1 MIDKPMAHAFP
12 ALREVATAAP
22 ASQLSFGGATTEA
35 LRHTT
40 PNRDRGHRRL
50 RLKTSMGIDLAVIG
64 AVTILALLIS
74 IRSNVGLL
82 TDARLYAPVALT
94 VMPLWAAM
102 IWLAGG
108 YRRTQLTTEV
118 AEYRSVFNGSLLT
131 AGLLGVSAYLLEY
144 PLSRT
149 FYGTVFLIGI
159 PAVLVA
165 HIAFR
170 RIIKL
175 ARVKGKYRSR
185 VLIAGDLDH
194 IIEVMTILNRET
206 WLGYDPIGVLAED
219 IKGCQAAL
227 TVPVVA
233 VPEYVVDAVRRTE
246 VDTVIFTEG
255 AYPSGRD
262 FNLIARELEHER
274 TDLIVVPSVTDVAAA
289 RMNVRPVAGL
299 PLVHIEKPRAA
310 KAGAGPKR
318 VVDIVGAVL
327 LMVATAPLVAL
338 AALAIK
344 LEDGG
349 PVIFKQRRVGL
360 GGEVFDCLKLRSMV
374 TDAETIKARALL
386 AHNESD
392 GVLFKMRKD
401 PRITRVGT
409 FIRRYSID
417 EMPQFVNVLKGE
429 MSLVGPRPALEA
441 EVARYQPQ
449 VLRRLDVRPGLTGL
463 WQVSGRSDLSWED
476 TVRLDLYYVD
486 NWSMLQDV
494 AILGRTAKAVVGSSG
509 AY

>member
-1 MIDKPMAHAFP
+1 MIDEPMARAFP
-12 ALREVATAAP
+12 TLGDVTTAAP
-22 ASQLSFGGATTEA
+22 ASQLSGRVATPET
-35 LRHTT
+35 LRRST

-50 RLKTSMGIDLAVIG
+50 RIKTSMSIDLAVIG
-64 AVTILALLIS
+64 VVVVLALFIS
-74 IRSNVGLL
+74 AHANAELFN
-82 TDARLYAPVALT
+82 DARLYTPVVLT

-102 IWLAGG
+102 IGLVGG

-118 AEYRSVFNGSLLT
+118 AEYRRVFHGSLLT
-131 AGLLGVSAYLLEY
+131 AGLLGISSYLLEY

-149 FYGTVFLIGI
+149 FYVTVFLIGI
-159 PAVLVA
+159 PSVLVA
-165 HIAFR
+165 HITYR

-206 WLGYDPIGVLAED
+206 WLGYDPVGVLTED

-233 VPEYVVDAVRRTE
+233 VPEYVVDAVRRTG

-262 FNLIARELEHER
+262 FNLIARQLEDER

-310 KAGAGPKR
+310 RAGAGPKR
-318 VVDIVGAVL
+318 VVDVVGAVL
-327 LMVATAPLVAL
+327 LLVATAPLVAV

-349 PVIFKQRRVGL
+349 PVIFKQRRVGM
-360 GGEVFDCLKLRSMV
+360 GGEVFNCLKLRSMV

-401 PRITRVGT
+401 PRITRVGA

-417 EMPQFVNVLKGE
+417 EMPQFVNVLRGE